1 MKKPKVALSRM
12 SFGAASTGDESV
24 NAPFPLSVEKVKK
37 NEEVKLRVN
46 DVIADI
52 ISFSHATQLSKKQLI
67 EDIKVKYPELKKTH
81 VDTFVKECFEKQKRP
96 ADSKVSNNSYFICY
110 RLDFSRSTMLS
121 TSMGALKISFSSCL
135 RSIKRS

>member
-1 MKKPKVALSRM
+1 M

-52 ISFSHATQLSKKQLI
+52 ISSSHATQLSKKQLI

-81 VDTFVKECFEKQKRP
+81 VETFVKECFEKQKMP
-96 ADSKVSNNSYFICY
+96 ADSKVRKSFVKYFI
-110 RLDFSRSTMLS
+110 DSTFRDQQCCRQVWGHG
-121 TSMGALKISFSSCL
+121 GAHSVAASDLPREAS
-135 RSIKRS
+135 

>member
-1 MKKPKVALSRM
+1 M

-67 EDIKVKYPELKKTH
+67 EDIKGKYPELKKTH
-81 VDTFVKECFEKQKRP
+81 VDTFVKECFEKQRRP
-96 ADSKVSNNSYFICY
+96 ADSKVS
-110 RLDFSRSTMLS
+110 
-121 TSMGALKISFSSCL
+121 KSSCVMYIIDSTF
-135 RSIKRS
+135 RYQQCCRQVWGN

>member
-1 MKKPKVALSRM
+1 M

-46 DVIADI
+46 DVITDI

-67 EDIKVKYPELKKTH
+67 EDIKGKYPELKKTH
-81 VDTFVKECFEKQKRP
+81 VDTFVKECFEKQRRP
-96 ADSKVSNNSYFICY
+96 ADSKVSKLFVMHVIDSTFRDQQCC
-110 RLDFSRSTMLS
+110 RQVWGDRGSHLVAASDLSREAS
-121 TSMGALKISFSSCL
+121 
-135 RSIKRS
+135 